1 MGNELSAPHDH
12 AMEAPQQMLARALD
26 AAISQGNGMEAVKAI
41 LDQQKWMILHSEE
54 EAFNEALKR
63 IQRALSKIPKR
74 GYNKET
80 KSFYALVEDVDD
92 ELQKHLDTES
102 MTLSFRPALS
112 DKPEEVVIIGTLSL
126 GAFTKE
132 YPLPM
137 PADGKGAKGGGVM
150 SRTHATGSAITYGKR
165 YLKDMIFDLRFTKD
179 DDGNGAS
186 GVTNEQAIEWIDAI
200 RDANTP
206 ESTMS
211 LWKQAVDVAK
221 GRTPI
226 DYRAMTVFTE
236 ARDERLKQLRKAGSQ

>member
-1 MGNELSAPHDH
+1 MNSELATPQGHT
-12 AMEAPQQMLARALD
+12 MEAPQQMLARALD
-26 AAISQGNGMEAVKAI
+26 AAIAQGNGMEVVKAI

-63 IQRALSKIPKR
+63 IQKALNKIPKR

-80 KSFYALVEDVDD
+80 KSFYALAEDVDD
-92 ELQKHLDTES
+92 ELQKHLDAEG
-102 MTLSFRPALS
+102 MTLSFRPAVS
-112 DKPEEVVIIGTLSL
+112 DKPEEVVIIGTLAL

-165 YLKDMIFDLRFTKD
+165 YLKDLIFDLRFTKD

-186 GVTNEQAIEWIDAI
+186 GVTNEQAGEWIDAI

-221 GRTPI
+221 DRTPI

-236 ARDERLKQLRKAGSQ
+236 ARDERLKALRKAQ